1 MNQYQN
7 PYYMVPQRR
16 PRAWVNGTLIV
27 LNILYF
33 LYLELTGSTED
44 AYFMLEHGAMYGPF
58 VLRGHEYYRLLTSM
72 FMHFGINHIVN
83 NMLVLFVL
91 GDNLERALG
100 RIKYLVFYLVC
111 GVGANVFS
119 MIVSIN
125 DYEPAVSA
133 GASGAIS
140 VGAGASGAIFGV
152 VGGLIYVVAV
162 NKGRLEDLSTRQLVI
177 MAAFSLYLGFTSTGV
192 DNTAHVAGL
201 VIGIILAA
209 ILYRKPKRTCRA
221 DIWGV

>member
-58 VLRGHEYYRLLTSM
+58 ILEEHEYYRLLISI

-100 RIKYLVFYLVC
+100 KVKYLIFYLIC
-111 GVGANVFS
+111 GVGANVISLLFE
-119 MIVSIN
+119 M
-125 DYEPAVSA
+125 P
-133 GASGAIS
+133 SGDWS

-152 VGGLIYVVAV
+152 ICTSRCPCVLCVYREI
-162 NKGRLEDLSTRQLVI
+162 
-177 MAAFSLYLGFTSTGV
+177 FSAMWDMIHREEMFCVCS
-192 DNTAHVAGL
+192 N
-201 VIGIILAA
+201 
-209 ILYRKPKRTCRA
+209 
-221 DIWGV
+221 

>member
-1 MNQYQN
+1 MEEYQN

-16 PRAWVNGTLIV
+16 PRAWVNNTLII

-33 LYLELTGSTED
+33 LYLELMGSTED
-44 AYFMLEHGAMYGPF
+44 AYFMLDHGAMYGPYI
-58 VLRGHEYYRLLTSM
+58 LENHEYYRLLTSM

-100 RIKYLVFYLVC
+100 KVKYLLFYLIC
-111 GVGANVFS
+111 GVGAN
-119 MIVSIN
+119 
-125 DYEPAVSA
+125 AVSLLFEMPTGDWA
-133 GASGAIS
+133 

-162 NKGRLEDLSTRQLVI
+162 NKGRLEDLNTRQLVI

-201 VIGIILAA
+201 IIGMVLAV
-209 ILYRKPKRTCRA
+209 ILYRKPKRPCRS
-221 DIWGV
+221 DIWSV